1 MKQNDDNHY
10 SKKEKIRKN
19 VSALINIILIVWILF
34 TGFCYLLFVHRDTV
48 SGEENRNLAKFPEF
62 SLSAYLRG
70 DYTAGIAHF
79 YNDTVPY
86 RSRYKK
92 MIASKLLPLKGIGYG
107 DDNVTIYG
115 SAPEQPVTSAP
126 PAVTAATGSSVTMT
140 SASTSCTTVP
150 ATTEPQEN
158 DGEVTNNIVVANK
171 RGMMLYG
178 GGWGREL
185 EYADFV
191 NEYHRQLGDSVKVYS
206 MVLPTSCSFYMPE
219 KFKSLCSSEKED
231 FDRIAAALDGVTAVD
246 AYSALEKHKDEHIYS
261 RTDHHWQQLGAYYAA
276 EAFAKAAGVPF
287 DPMSNYDE
295 RTLTGYVGTLYGYTQ
310 SAELI
315 NNPEEFTYFTTKNT
329 VYTTRYDTD
338 FTNRRDEPLLLDPYN
353 MLSSSYYMV
362 FGSDETI
369 THIHTSC
376 ENGRT
381 LVIFKDSYGN
391 ALPSLLTGSFQD
403 IFLCDIRYFQ
413 PDAIQFIKDR
423 NTTDLLFAMC
433 SFSAV
438 GDNRFC
444 IRNNIRR

>member
-1 MKQNDDNHY
+1 MADSSESGKGR
-10 SKKEKIRKN
+10 IRRN
-19 VSALINIILIVWILF
+19 VIALINIILIVWILF
-34 TGFCYLLFVHRDTV
+34 TGACYLLFLRRDTV
-48 SGEENRNLAKFPEF
+48 SGEENRNLARFPEF
-62 SLSAYLRG
+62 SIESYFSG
-70 DYTAGIAHF
+70 EYTAALSRY

-92 MIASKLLPLKGIGYG
+92 LIASKLLPLKGIGYG
-107 DDNVTIYG
+107 EDNVTIYG
-115 SAPEQPVTSAP
+115 KAPEP
-126 PAVTAATGSSVTMT
+126 PAPTEAPVQTAA
-140 SASTSCTTVP
+140 
-150 ATTEPQEN
+150 ATTEAPAAETQTSAAPTEPPTTEPVQN

-185 EYADFV
+185 EYADIV
-191 NEYHRQLGDSVKVYS
+191 SEYHRELGDGVRVYS
-206 MVLPTSCSFYMPE
+206 MVLPTSCSYYMPE
-219 KFKSLCSSEKED
+219 KFRSLCVSEKD
-231 FDRIAAALDGVTAVD
+231 DLDRIAEALDGVTPVD
-246 AYSALEKHKDEHIYS
+246 AYSALEAHKDEPIYS
-261 RTDHHWQQLGAYYAA
+261 RTDHHWQHLGAYYAA

-287 DPMSNYDE
+287 DPLTNYDK

-315 NNPEEFTYFTTKNT
+315 NNPEEFTYYTTKNP
-329 VYTTRYDTD
+329 VSVTRYDTD
-338 FTNRRDEPLLLDPYN
+338 FTNHRDEPLLLDPFN
-353 MLSSSYYMV
+353 MLSSAYYMV

-391 ALPSLLTGSFQD
+391 ALPSMLTGSFQD

-438 GDNRFC
+438 GDNRLC